1 MFSLGVIF
9 TVYQKTALSK
19 FVKAIESVVNQTKL
33 PQSIIIVCDGCNS
46 DLFKKAISGVV
57 PHSIKLFFY
66 SYSVNSGPGFARD
79 FGIRKAEEDLIAVMD
94 SDDVS
99 VADRFALQLAFFES
113 NENISVCGGFIE
125 EFDNLS
131 GQRKLRR
138 VPLQHS
144 DIQNAIKIKSPVNNV
159 TAMFKRSDY
168 LSSGGYPALRSSED
182 YSLWARFISSGYKIH
197 NLDSVLVQ
205 VEFDIDAIQR
215 RNGLLH
221 FKNDFITQRE
231 MLKNGLIDKFEFVRN
246 ITKYCIFRFLPV
258 GVKKML
264 YQHVL
269 RK

>member
-1 MFSLGVIF
+1 M
-9 TVYQKTALSK
+9 
-19 FVKAIESVVNQTKL
+19 
-33 PQSIIIVCDGCNS
+33 
-46 DLFKKAISGVV
+46 
-57 PHSIKLFFY
+57 
-66 SYSVNSGPGFARD
+66 
-79 FGIRKAEEDLIAVMD
+79 
-94 SDDVS
+94 
-99 VADRFALQLAFFES
+99 QLAFFES